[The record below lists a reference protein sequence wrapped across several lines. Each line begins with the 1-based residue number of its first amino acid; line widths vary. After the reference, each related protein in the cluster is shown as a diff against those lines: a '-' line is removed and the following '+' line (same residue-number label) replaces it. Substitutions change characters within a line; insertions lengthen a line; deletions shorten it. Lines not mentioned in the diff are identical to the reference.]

1 MTALTA
7 AYEAERQDGE
17 IVDVPVKANA
27 VIYKGGL
34 LVDKGTGYAEPG
46 DDGSGYT
53 FLGVAVESVTG
64 TSADGG
70 TSVRVY
76 KTGTYKY
83 TLAGGASQTNL
94 GNLVYVSDDQTVG
107 TSATNSIYCGYIV
120 KVIDSTYVRV
130 AIDFNGFEV

>member
-1 MTALTA
+1 MTALTS

-17 IVDVPVKANA
+17 IVDVPVKASA

-34 LVDKGTGYAEPG
+34 LVDKGTGYAEAG

-53 FLGVAVESVTG
+53 FLGVAVENATGGSSDGSV
-64 TSADGG
+64 
-70 TSVRVY
+70 SVRVY
-76 KTGTYKY
+76 KTGNFKY

-107 TSATNSIYCGYIV
+107 TSSTNSIACGYIS
-120 KVIDSTYVRV
+120 KVVDSTYVKVR
-130 AIDFNGFEV
+130 IDLSAH

>member
-17 IVDVPVKANA
+17 IVDVPVKATA

-34 LVDKGTGYAEPG
+34 VVDKGTGYAEAG

-53 FLGVAVESVTG
+53 FLGVAVESATG
-64 TSADGG
+64 GSADGSV
-70 TSVRVY
+70 TVRVY
-76 KTGTYKY
+76 KTGSYKY
-83 TLAGGASQTNL
+83 TLAGGATQTNL

-107 TSATNSIYCGYIV
+107 TSSTNSIACGYIV
-120 KVIDSTYVRV
+120 KVVDTTYVKVR
-130 AIDFNGFEV
+130 IDLSSH